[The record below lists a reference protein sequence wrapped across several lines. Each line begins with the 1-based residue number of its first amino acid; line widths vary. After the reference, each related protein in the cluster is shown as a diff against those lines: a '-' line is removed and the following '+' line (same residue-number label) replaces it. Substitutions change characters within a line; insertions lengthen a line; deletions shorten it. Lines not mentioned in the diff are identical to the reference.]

1 MFALVTNNAFD
12 KFIAEGT
19 PFEINDISYPANWL
33 NLSTPA
39 EKAAVGIVD
48 VVYGTQPD
56 DRYYWVSQ
64 DAPVYADGVVTVNYT
79 ATPKD
84 LTSLKVMATNQVNQT
99 AGSILAPSD
108 YMVIKAFETSTPIDA
123 TWNTWRNGIR
133 SQAVAQK
140 TAIAACTTVEQL
152 IALTPIVWANDPNY
166 VAPAEVT
173 A

>member
-1 MFALVTNNAFD
+1 MFKLDGKTLQTGTAF
-12 KFIAEGT
+12 T
-19 PFEINDISYPANWL
+19 HNDIQYPANWL
-33 NLSTPA
+33 NLSTLEEKQTIGITEIA
-39 EKAAVGIVD
+39 E
-48 VVYGTQPD
+48 QPRPD
-56 DRYYWVSQ
+56 DRYYWVT
-64 DAPVYADGVVTVNYT
+64 DNGDGTYST
-79 ATPKD
+79 TPKD

-108 YMVIKAFETSTPIDA
+108 YMVIKAFETTTPIDA

-133 SQAVAQK
+133 SQALAQK

>member
-1 MFALVTNNAFD
+1 MFKLDGKTLQTGIAF
-12 KFIAEGT
+12 T
-19 PFEINDISYPANWL
+19 HNDIQYPANWL
-33 NLSTPA
+33 NLSTLEEKQTIGIIEIA
-39 EKAAVGIVD
+39 E
-48 VVYGTQPD
+48 QPRPD
-56 DRYYWVSQ
+56 DRYYWVT
-64 DAPVYADGVVTVNYT
+64 DNGDGTYST
-79 ATPKD
+79 TPKD

-108 YMVIKAFETSTPIDA
+108 YMVIKAFETTTPIDA

>member
-1 MFALVTNNAFD
+1 MFKLDGKTLQTGTAF
-12 KFIAEGT
+12 T
-19 PFEINDISYPANWL
+19 HNDIQYPANWL
-33 NLSTPA
+33 NLSTLEEKQTIGITEIA
-39 EKAAVGIVD
+39 E
-48 VVYGTQPD
+48 QPRPD
-56 DRYYWVSQ
+56 DRYYWVT
-64 DAPVYADGVVTVNYT
+64 DNGDGTYST
-79 ATPKD
+79 TPKD

-123 TWNTWRNGIR
+123 TWNTWRNEIR

-173 A
+173 T

>member
-1 MFALVTNNAFD
+1 MFKLDGKTLQTGTAFTHNN
-12 KFIAEGT
+12 IQ
-19 PFEINDISYPANWL
+19 YPANWL
-33 NLSTPA
+33 NLSTLEEKQTIGITEIA
-39 EKAAVGIVD
+39 E
-48 VVYGTQPD
+48 QPRPD
-56 DRYYWVSQ
+56 DRYYWVT
-64 DAPVYADGVVTVNYT
+64 DNGDGTYST
-79 ATPKD
+79 TPKD

>member
-1 MFALVTNNAFD
+1 MFKLDGKTLQTGTAF
-12 KFIAEGT
+12 T
-19 PFEINDISYPANWL
+19 HNDIQYPANWL
-33 NLSTPA
+33 NLSTLEEKQTIGITEIA
-39 EKAAVGIVD
+39 E
-48 VVYGTQPD
+48 QPRPD
-56 DRYYWVSQ
+56 DRYYWVT
-64 DAPVYADGVVTVNYT
+64 DNGDGTYST
-79 ATPKD
+79 TPKD

-108 YMVIKAFETSTPIDA
+108 YMVIKAFETSTPINA

-133 SQAVAQK
+133 SQALAQK

>member
-1 MFALVTNNAFD
+1 MFKLDGKTLQTGTAF
-12 KFIAEGT
+12 T
-19 PFEINDISYPANWL
+19 HNDIQYPANWL
-33 NLSTPA
+33 NLSTLE
-39 EKAAVGIVD
+39 EKQTIGI
-48 VVYGTQPD
+48 TEISEQPRPD
-56 DRYYWVSQ
+56 DRYYWVTDNGTYS
-64 DAPVYADGVVTVNYT
+64 T
-79 ATPKD
+79 TPKD
-84 LTSLKVMATNQVNQT
+84 LTSLKVRATNQVNQT

-123 TWNTWRNGIR
+123 TWNTWRNEIR

-173 A
+173 T

>member
-1 MFALVTNNAFD
+1 MFKLDGKTLQTGIAF
-12 KFIAEGT
+12 T
-19 PFEINDISYPANWL
+19 HNDIQYPANWL
-33 NLSTPA
+33 NLSTLEEKQTIGIIEIA
-39 EKAAVGIVD
+39 E
-48 VVYGTQPD
+48 QPRPD
-56 DRYYWVSQ
+56 DRYYWVT
-64 DAPVYADGVVTVNYT
+64 DNGDGTYST
-79 ATPKD
+79 TPKD

-108 YMVIKAFETSTPIDA
+108 YMVIKAFETTTPIDA

-133 SQAVAQK
+133 SQALAQK

>member
-1 MFALVTNNAFD
+1 MFKLDGKILQTGTAF
-12 KFIAEGT
+12 T
-19 PFEINDISYPANWL
+19 HNDIQYPANWL
-33 NLSTPA
+33 NLSTLEEKQTIGITEIA
-39 EKAAVGIVD
+39 E
-48 VVYGTQPD
+48 QPRPD
-56 DRYYWVSQ
+56 DRYYWVT
-64 DAPVYADGVVTVNYT
+64 DNGDGTYST
-79 ATPKD
+79 TPKD

-108 YMVIKAFETSTPIDA
+108 YMVIKAFETLTPIDA

>member
-1 MFALVTNNAFD
+1 MFKLDGKTLQTGIAF
-12 KFIAEGT
+12 T
-19 PFEINDISYPANWL
+19 HNDIQYPANWL
-33 NLSTPA
+33 NLSTLEEKQTIGITEIA
-39 EKAAVGIVD
+39 E
-48 VVYGTQPD
+48 QPRPD
-56 DRYYWVSQ
+56 DRYYWVT
-64 DAPVYADGVVTVNYT
+64 DNGDGTYST
-79 ATPKD
+79 TPKD

-108 YMVIKAFETSTPIDA
+108 YMVIKAFETTTPIDA